1 MQLIQRL
8 GVGVVG
14 ATAAVLLAAGPAVAH
29 QCTNA
34 NKPPAAGA
42 QAVLGPDGEPV
53 FIKSGFLKRIDK
65 GLIDPEAGDF
75 HGIVAFDIDG
85 TLVSSYFVG
94 PNGELPHQAQENGS
108 PDHGI
113 VNICA
118 VIDCG

>member
-1 MQLIQRL
+1 MGGPCDGGRAVDRR
-8 GVGVVG
+8 VGLRPTV
-14 ATAAVLLAAGPAVAH
+14 H
-29 QCTNA
+29 QCQQATRRWRR
-34 NKPPAAGA
+34 PA
-42 QAVLGPDGEPV
+42 GEPV
-53 FIKSGFLKRIDK
+53 FIKSGFLKRINK
-65 GLIDPEAGDF
+65 GLIDPETGDF
-75 HGIVAFDIDG
+75 HGIVAFDING